1 MVERS
6 KGTAQAVEKAGRA
19 VPRTFWQKLVLGG
32 LSSIQAGRLTL
43 IMVDGERLVFES
55 KLKLKTKLKTELK
68 TDFGTEHVEAKII
81 LKDDNFFKRCVLF
94 GHIGFA
100 ESFMDGE
107 WESDDVASVIALFL
121 LNVGACPMMEGSK
134 NHSAAFNLF
143 GFINQ
148 MQHLLRQNSER
159 NSKKNIADH
168 YDLSNE
174 LFKLFLDETMTY
186 SCAYFARPDMT
197 LKEAQIEK
205 YERLCRKLRL
215 KKDDHVLEIGC
226 GWGGFAIYAAT
237 NYGCRVT
244 GVTISQEQYDFA
256 AARIS
261 SLGLNNQIKLVLE
274 DYRKLEGL
282 YDKVV
287 SIEMI
292 EAVGHEY
299 IPAFFA
305 RINKLLKP
313 DGLAALQMITCPE
326 SRYDLLRHNTDFIQ
340 KHIFPG
346 SLLVSMRRISNALA
360 DKIDGCELFL
370 HECED
375 MGNYYAQTLELWR
388 QNFEQGLSNVTA
400 LGFDPVFIRK
410 WRYYFGYCAA
420 AFAMRNISVVQVVYT
435 RPNNLNL
442 SDPAWLARFSANK

>member
-1 MVERS
+1 MVDRS
-6 KGTAQAVEKAGRA
+6 QSPNQFKSDPAKSDPAQARSGKAKS
-19 VPRTFWQKLVLGG
+19 RTIWQKLVLGG
-32 LSSIQAGRLTL
+32 LSSMQAGRLTL
-43 IMVDGERLVFES
+43 VMPDGEQLVFDPPQATS
-55 KLKLKTKLKTELK
+55 DKVHDKQ
-68 TDFGTEHVEAKII
+68 VEAKVVI
-81 LKDDNFFKRCVLF
+81 KNDDFFKRCVLY

-100 ESFMDGE
+100 ESYMDGE
-107 WESDDVASVIALFL
+107 WESDDLASVIALFL
-121 LNVGACPMMEGSK
+121 FNVGACPMMEGSK
-134 NHSAAFNLF
+134 NHSAAFNVF

-148 MQHLLRQNSER
+148 IQHLLRQNSES

-168 YDLSNE
+168 YDLSNQ

-197 LKEAQIEK
+197 LKEAQLEK

-215 KKDDHVLEIGC
+215 QQSDHVLEIGC

-244 GVTISQEQYDFA
+244 GVTISQEQFDFA
-256 AARIS
+256 AARIAA
-261 SLGLNNQIKLVLE
+261 LGLGDRIELVLK
-274 DYRKLEGL
+274 DYRKLEGR

-299 IPAFFA
+299 IPVFFA
-305 RINKLLKP
+305 KIDQLLAP

-346 SLLVSMRRISNALA
+346 SLLVSMRRISNSLA
-360 DKIDGCELFL
+360 ANSELFL

-375 MGNYYAQTLELWR
+375 MGNYYAQTLEAWR

-442 SDPAWLARFSANK
+442 SDDNWLDRFARAK